1 MPGFD
6 LIPPVTESSYP
17 PAARLSLWSVTWP
30 LLVSLTLSLS
40 LNFVDSFF
48 LARIS
53 DRAAAAT
60 GALMPLL
67 GATLVV
73 FTAVGQ
79 AGASVASQLIGARR
93 RAEVPVTYLALVVFN
108 LALGLLTSLLFFSL
122 RHRLPAW
129 LGLDGS
135 LREDA
140 ATYLGILGSF
150 QFLKSTQ
157 IAYGNILNSRGQTK
171 WVLAEALL
179 TNACNVGLNL
189 LFLHG
194 AFGVRRLGVAG
205 VALATVISL
214 AVGLGFTVCVAHL
227 GLRLR
232 FPRRLPAGHFRQRLR
247 QVLAIGLP
255 SALEPISYQ
264 CSQLVVNALV
274 ISWGAVALAA
284 RTYVINFVTITTIV
298 WGAAF
303 GIGTQVLIAH
313 RVGARDYADA
323 NAKMRQGL
331 RFAILGNL
339 ALSGLLALFHRP
351 LLALLTSDPEI
362 QALAAPL
369 FWLGLLIEPCRAVN
383 IVAGGALRSTGD
395 ARYTALVGTVMMW
408 SVGVPAC
415 YLFGS
420 VLGYGLPGIWL
431 GLGLDELARGLVNYR
446 RWRIG
451 RWKDFGIAGLAAPE
465 SNAPIS

>member
-1 MPGFD
+1 M
-6 LIPPVTESSYP
+6 
-17 PAARLSLWSVTWP
+17 
-30 LLVSLTLSLS
+30 SLTLSLS

-73 FTAVGQ
+73 FIAVGQ

-93 RAEVPVTYLALVVFN
+93 YADVPVTYLALIAFN
-108 LALGLLTSLLFFSL
+108 LALGLLTSVSFFSL
-122 RHRLPAW
+122 RHVLPGW
-129 LGLDGS
+129 LGLAGS

-150 QFLKSTQ
+150 QFLKATQ

-179 TNACNVGLNL
+179 TNVCNIGLNS
-189 LFLHG
+189 LFLRG
-194 AFGVRRLGVAG
+194 AFGVPRLGVAG
-205 VALATVISL
+205 VALATVLSL
-214 AVGLGFTVCVAHL
+214 GVGLAFTVCVAHL
-227 GLRLR
+227 RLRIR
-232 FPRRLPAGHFRQRLR
+232 FPRRTPPGHFAQRLR

-274 ISWGAVALAA
+274 ISWGAQALAA
-284 RTYVINFVTITTIV
+284 RTYVINFVTVTTIL

-313 RVGARDYADA
+313 RVGAQNFADA
-323 NAKMRQGL
+323 NAQMSKGL
-331 RFAILGNL
+331 KITILGNL
-339 ALSGLLALFHRP
+339 TIAVLLALFHRP
-351 LLALLTSDPEI
+351 LLSTLTSDPKILE
-362 QALAAPL
+362 LAAPL
-369 FWLGLLIEPCRAVN
+369 FLLGILVEPCRAVN
-383 IVAGGALRSTGD
+383 IVAGGALRSSGD

-420 VLGYGLPGIWL
+420 RLGHGLPGVWL
-431 GLGLDELARGLVNYR
+431 GLGIDELARGLVNYR

-451 RWKDFGIAGLAAPE
+451 RWKDFGVAKALTPA
-465 SNAPIS
+465 

>member
-1 MPGFD
+1 
-6 LIPPVTESSYP
+6 
-17 PAARLSLWSVTWP
+17 
-30 LLVSLTLSLS
+30 LLVSLALSLS

-60 GALMPLL
+60 GALFPLL

-73 FTAVGQ
+73 FVAVGQ

-93 RAEVPVTYLALVVFN
+93 HAEVPLTYLALVLFN
-108 LALGLLTSLLFFSL
+108 LALGLAASLFFFSL

-129 LGLDGS
+129 LGLAGS
-135 LREDA
+135 LRTDA

-150 QFLKSTQ
+150 QFLKATQ

-179 TNACNVGLNL
+179 SNACNVGLNL
-189 LFLHG
+189 IFLRG
-194 AFGVRRLGVAG
+194 AWGVPRLGVAG
-205 VALATVISL
+205 VALATVLSL
-214 AVGLGFTVCVAHL
+214 ALGLAFTVCVAHL
-227 GLRLR
+227 GLRIR
-232 FPRRLPAGHFRQRLR
+232 FPRRLPPGHFRQRLR

-264 CSQLVVNALV
+264 CSQLVVNALI
-274 ISWGAVALAA
+274 ISWGAYALAA
-284 RTYVINFVTITTIV
+284 RTYVVNFLMVTSIL
-298 WGAAF
+298 WAAAF

-313 RVGARDYADA
+313 RVGAQNFADA
-323 NAKMRQGL
+323 NAQMRKGL
-331 RFAILGNL
+331 KFAILGNL

-351 LLALLTSDPEI
+351 LLSLLTSDPKIHE
-362 QALAAPL
+362 LAGPL
-369 FWLGLLIEPCRAVN
+369 FLLGLLVEPCRAVN
-383 IVAGGALRSTGD
+383 IVAGGALRSSGD

-415 YLFGS
+415 YLFGRW
-420 VLGYGLPGIWL
+420 LGYGLPGVWL
-431 GLGLDELARGLVNYR
+431 GLGVDELGRGLINYR

-451 RWKDFGIAGLAAPE
+451 RWRDFGVGRLLAPSPSAQ
-465 SNAPIS
+465 IS